1 MKKSI
6 LQITGIAGMFAIVA
20 VLGVFASNM
29 ESTQVMG
36 NASLADLDLQDQM
49 DKVDYAIIGVVKE
62 AGKPYPVEN
71 EHDIERYF
79 GDIIITVEEDLYGTV
94 SEREITVRTHANA
107 RQAPT
112 FEEGE
117 RVLLFLI
124 AGEPKSVEGEGVFV
138 VSGMF
143 QGKYSITDD
152 IVQDPKNPEL
162 TYSLTD
168 LRTQV
173 ISNRG

>member
-6 LQITGIAGMFAIVA
+6 LQITGIAGILTIA
-20 VLGVFASNM
+20 VVFGVFASSM
-29 ESTQVMG
+29 ESTQVMS

-49 DKVDYAIIGVVKE
+49 NKVDHAIIGVVKE

-71 EHDIERYF
+71 EHNIERYF
-79 GDIIITVEEDLYGTV
+79 GDIIITVEEDLYGTIT
-94 SEREITVRTHANA
+94 EKEITVRTHTNA

-112 FEEGE
+112 FEQGE

-124 AGEPKSVEGEGVFV
+124 PGHPDSVEGEGVYV

-143 QGKYSITDD
+143 QGKYSITDN

-162 TYSLTD
+162 TYNLTD
-168 LRTQV
+168 LKSQV